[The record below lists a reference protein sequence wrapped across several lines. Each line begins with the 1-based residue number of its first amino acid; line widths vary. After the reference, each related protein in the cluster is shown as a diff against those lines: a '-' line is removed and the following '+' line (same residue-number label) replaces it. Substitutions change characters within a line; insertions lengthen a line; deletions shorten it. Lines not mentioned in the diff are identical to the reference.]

1 MSQKPD
7 DRLWFLEEW
16 IGYLYLDFVEYC
28 DGARPSV
35 SRSRFSV
42 QLPGWFTAR
51 RLRFRFVPA
60 PRHPAPPRPPEPRL
74 PLETARRGSRKIWY
88 RARSMAARKGLLRP
102 ATSAG
107 SECRRRRMR
116 RGRSVTA
123 ARARCASACPEP
135 HSEYDWSAS
144 LARSPACVA
153 GAFSAVLPSAQDR
166 AHKGAARTGG
176 AEPPLGAGQPACH
189 DGNLSD
195 AGECFCSERIGL
207 AWWPSAVC
215 LRARLERRARITGS
229 TPSLRPGPAWIAD
242 SEPTSDPRGMS
253 GRRGGA
259 RTIEEPDH
267 RVRSLRR
274 LRSPLNSLLWQYC
287 STQT

>member
-1 MSQKPD
+1 MSQKPA

-35 SRSRFSV
+35 FRSRFSV

-74 PLETARRGSRKIWY
+74 PLGNARRGSRKVWY
-88 RARSMAARKGLLRP
+88 RARSMAARTRKGLLRAVNP
-102 ATSAG
+102 AG
-107 SECRRRRMR
+107 RECRRRRMR

-166 AHKGAARTGG
+166 AHKGAARARG
-176 AEPPLGAGQPACH
+176 AEPPAGAGQPACH

-195 AGECFCSERIGL
+195 AGECAVG
-207 AWWPSAVC
+207 SA
-215 LRARLERRARITGS
+215 LG
-229 TPSLRPGPAWIAD
+229 W
-242 SEPTSDPRGMS
+242 
-253 GRRGGA
+253 RGGPRQCVCVPGLSGA
-259 RTIEEPDH
+259 PGSLAQLHRFGRVQPGSLIRNPLRTHEECQAEGPGAA
-267 RVRSLRR
+267 LE
-274 LRSPLNSLLWQYC
+274 P
-287 STQT
+287 